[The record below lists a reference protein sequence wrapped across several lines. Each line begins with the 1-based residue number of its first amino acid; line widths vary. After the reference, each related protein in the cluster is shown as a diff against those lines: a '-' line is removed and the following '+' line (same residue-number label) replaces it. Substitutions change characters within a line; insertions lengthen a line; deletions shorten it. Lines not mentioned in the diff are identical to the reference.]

1 MLGLK
6 MVVMVVN
13 LMGFELVQP
22 SFVVLATAPP
32 TLFNITLSQANNLLV
47 YG

>member
-1 MLGLK
+1 MLELK
-6 MVVMVVN
+6 MVVMVVS

-22 SFVVLATAPP
+22 SFVIPATAPP
-32 TLFNITLSQANNLLV
+32 TLFNIILSQANNLLV